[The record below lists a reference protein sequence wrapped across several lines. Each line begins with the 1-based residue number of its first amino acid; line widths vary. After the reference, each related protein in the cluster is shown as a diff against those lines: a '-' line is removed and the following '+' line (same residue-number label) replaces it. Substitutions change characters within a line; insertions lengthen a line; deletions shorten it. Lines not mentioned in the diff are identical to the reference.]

1 MFIRETTTANR
12 KTGKV
17 YVKHTL
23 VQSVRTP
30 AGSRQRTLMQLGR
43 LTIPKK
49 SWPALA
55 AELECRLAGQEELD
69 LHRVKRSKA
78 VLNAADKVMQEF
90 GVRAELKTD
99 NVRRESKAEYV
110 LTDLNTVTSSM
121 SRSVG
126 AELLVHDTWRYLE
139 LPKLLN
145 QLGLNAG
152 ERSLAEAVVAARM
165 INPASDLKT
174 WEWIRNQSA
183 IGELTEE
190 NLGNVG
196 RNRVYAIADRL
207 SELHEKIELHL
218 RGRFQAMFPCE
229 QQLYL
234 FDLTNFYMEGQ
245 ALGNSLAHHGKS
257 KEKRS
262 DCRLV
267 SLALAVDSRGFPLFS
282 RVYPGNIS
290 EPSTLE
296 EILKDAGLIGRQ
308 PSLDLGTPTVVM
320 DRGIATIKNIELLVE
335 NKISYILIERGARN
349 KAYLDSFR
357 NAEKDPTFTQIKRDG
372 QPDVFVKI
380 VDGQREE
387 TVDVLCVSTGKKQKE
402 RAMLRRWEERAS
414 EDLLKLQT
422 SIRAGNVKL
431 FDKIQ
436 RRLGR
441 LDERYSGFGKRFQVT
456 LVPEKEDE
464 KRIKDL
470 IFEKKPFFE
479 LPAEESNPLLG
490 SYVIETPQ
498 RGMTAEEIWKL
509 YMTLTRVEGAFR
521 SMKTDLGTRPIH
533 HQLAERTTAHLFVS
547 VLAYSLLASIEF
559 RLREAGDHRHWKTVC
574 EQMSTHRRNTIIL
587 TDEKGIIHH
596 IRQTGAPEAIHLDT
610 FRKLNMTY
618 NTPRHYKKV
627 AKRL

>member
-1 MFIRETTTANR
+1 MFIRETTTTNR

-17 YVKHTL
+17 YAKHTL

-30 AGSRQRTLMQLGR
+30 AGSRQRTLMQLGG

-55 AELECRLAGQEELD
+55 AELECRLAGQTELD
-69 LHRVKRSKA
+69 LNRVKRSVA
-78 VLNAADKVMQEF
+78 VQRAADKVMQKF
-90 GVRAELKTD
+90 GARAELKTD
-99 NVRRESKAEYV
+99 NVRRESEAVYV
-110 LTDLNTVTSSM
+110 SVDLNSVTSSM
-121 SRSVG
+121 SRNVG
-126 AELLVHDTWRYLE
+126 AELLVHDAWRLLE
-139 LPKLLN
+139 LPKLLKD
-145 QLGLNAG
+145 LGLNAA

-174 WEWIRNQSA
+174 WKWIRNQSA

-190 NLGNVG
+190 KLDNVG
-196 RNRVYAIADRL
+196 RNRVYTIADRICGF
-207 SELHEKIELHL
+207 HEKIEQHL
-218 RGRFQAMFPCE
+218 RGQFQALFPCE
-229 QQLYL
+229 QQLFL
-234 FDLTNFYMEGQ
+234 FDLTNFYLEGQ

-282 RVYPGNIS
+282 RVHPGNVS

-296 EILKDAGLIGRQ
+296 EILKDAGLIGEQ
-308 PSLDLGTPTVVM
+308 PRLELGTPTVVM
-320 DRGIATIKNIELLVE
+320 DRGIATIKNIELLAD
-335 NKISYILIERGARN
+335 NKISYVLIERGARN
-349 KAYLDSFR
+349 KNYLKLFR
-357 NAEKDPTFTQIKRDG
+357 NAEKDPTFTRIERDG
-372 QPDVFVKI
+372 QPDVFVKM
-380 VDGQREE
+380 VDGQRDG
-387 TVDVLCVSTGKKQKE
+387 TVEVLCVSSGKKQKE
-402 RAMLRRWEERAS
+402 QAMLKRWEERAN

-422 SIRAGNVKL
+422 SIRAGNVKQL
-431 FDKIQ
+431 EKIQ

-441 LDERYSGFGKRFQVT
+441 LDERYSGFSKRFQVI
-456 LVPEKEDE
+456 LVPETEDG

-470 IFEKKPFFE
+470 SFERKPFFE

-490 SYVIETPQ
+490 SYVIETPRQ
-498 RGMTAEEIWKL
+498 GMTADEIWKL
-509 YMTLTRVEGAFR
+509 YMTLTRVEAAFR

-533 HQLAERTTAHLFVS
+533 HQLAERTTSHLFVS
-547 VLAYSLLASIEF
+547 VLAYGLLASIEY
-559 RLREAGDHRHWKTVC
+559 RLRKAGDHRYWKTVC

-587 TDEKGIIHH
+587 TDDKGIVHH

-610 FRKLNMTY
+610 FRKLKVNYNMS
-618 NTPRHYKKV
+618 RHYKKA